1 MSARAAA
8 NQASAS
14 VRARDLPQASA
25 HHPDQRNRPH
35 CMCIRCG
42 GLNTKHDHDE
52 SEDTNSHKD
61 AICGFLEACSRRA
74 VGKLSKGVSSP
85 RPGLRGAAEDHHAKR
100 QDRSSD
106 RVACLRAATSSPG
119 GHVVAAPIHRNAK
132 KVFELALD
140 CLVALLQ
147 CELKQGA
154 PLSSLEVLSDL
165 GQMAFEPRDQLLVAR
180 TDAGWQ
186 VRQHGAG
193 EDLAEPSIGG
203 HRSHPAAGVAR
214 AQDELGVGV
223 CAIQLLEK
231 RHLREDASA
240 EIATAFPLDPPAVHL
255 RHGIHPV
262 RQQSQRRK
270 TLLHCSRQALAHKAV
285 LGQRTPWSR
294 CIAVHGAIAR
304 GLERVLKR
312 CGAAL
317 GEAEHKHWPL
327 EVLVPPPGLT

>member
-193 EDLAEPSIGG
+193 EDLAEP
-203 HRSHPAAGVAR
+203 R
-214 AQDELGVGV
+214 AE
-223 CAIQLLEK
+223 E
-231 RHLREDASA
+231 
-240 EIATAFPLDPPAVHL
+240 
-255 RHGIHPV
+255 RHGSRPGSFHRWPQIAP
-262 RQQSQRRK
+262 SRRCRA
-270 TLLHCSRQALAHKAV
+270 CS
-285 LGQRTPWSR
+285 G
-294 CIAVHGAIAR
+294 
-304 GLERVLKR
+304 
-312 CGAAL
+312 
-317 GEAEHKHWPL
+317 
-327 EVLVPPPGLT
+327 